1 MQILETTLKKTLS
14 VRHCPRH
21 HSRQDMS
28 PLLPAEARYL
38 PLCEISSLGHLSTK
52 TSDLL
57 FKQSSRGCPSKWK
70 LVPQDTCK
78 ATTSWLEHYPGKQ
91 GSRSFSFHV
100 WAIENRPEIKWPNES
115 TVQTQSNNS
124 PIFVYKFIY
133 IHFSPA
139 HFLVENTIFVQ
150 INLLEVCQA
159 TTIEVFKS
167 RDLMPEVVSKNK
179 IKIAKNKY
187 IYVCIHKCAI
197 L

>member
-1 MQILETTLKKTLS
+1 MRSAVWDIYPQKPLTCFSNSQAEVVLLNESWFPKTRVKQQLRGWSTTLGSKALGLFHSMCEPLKTGQRLS
-14 VRHCPRH
+14 GQMRVLSRHR
-21 HSRQDMS
+21 
-28 PLLPAEARYL
+28 AT
-38 PLCEISSLGHLSTK
+38 IV
-52 TSDLL
+52 L
-57 FKQSSRGCPSKWK
+57 F
-70 LVPQDTCK
+70 LYTN
-78 ATTSWLEHYPGKQ
+78 L
-91 GSRSFSFHV
+91 
-100 WAIENRPEIKWPNES
+100 
-115 TVQTQSNNS
+115 
-124 PIFVYKFIY
+124 FI
-133 IHFSPA
+133 FSPA